1 MSTWDRLAPS
11 LRASSPGHTGLG
23 KRGPPVVFGS
33 YKGQMLQNNDQQS
46 QGLTRR
52 FVLSAKKTTH
62 LFQMYFSSS
71 SQNLTTNF
79 EFLVVF
85 GSFKAQMLQNNDQ
98 QALCFVFKKD
108 NTLFIIGKL

>member
-1 MSTWDRLAPS
+1 MTLNIPTSFMNGPS
-11 LRASSPGHTGLG
+11 ESSPGHTGLR

-79 EFLVVF
+79 EFLVV
-85 GSFKAQMLQNNDQ
+85 
-98 QALCFVFKKD
+98 CIWVFQSSNAAKQ
-108 NTLFIIGKL
+108 